1 MVSSTALACVG
12 QNAKQAIEINDLA
25 IQRAVV
31 IGLEKILEIPD
42 LAHAG
47 HVPVLI
53 SNSRHRIHRPKPAFE
68 DIKLS
73 HPSDP
78 QEFDL
83 VNISRA
89 NPTGQRQVE

>member
-1 MVSSTALACVG
+1 MG
-12 QNAKQAIEINDLA
+12 IDDLA
-25 IQRAVV
+25 MQRAVG
-31 IGLEKILEIPD
+31 IGLEYILEIPY

-47 HVPVLI
+47 HVPLLI
-53 SNSRHRIHRPKPAFE
+53 SNSRHRIDRAKPAFE

-78 QEFDL
+78 KKFDL

-89 NPTGQRQVE
+89 NPAGQRQVQ